1 MQQCVPDE
9 GGMPAE
15 QPQRAVDRRA
25 RIEQAVGWS
34 AQQHDL
40 PRSGRTCCCARRR
53 TAVARLSPT
62 GGRRAASRRRAR
74 AVLRAR
80 AAPRRGVTAAHRGQ
94 GRFPVAGCPTTSGSG
109 VATTA
114 TSFAG

>member
-40 PRSGRTCCCARRR
+40 PGAG
-53 TAVARLSPT
+53 A
-62 GGRRAASRRRAR
+62 RAAARGGGPPWRGCRRLAD
-74 AVLRAR
+74 AVLRR
-80 AAPRRGVTAAHRGQ
+80 DDVLGP
-94 GRFPVAGCPTTSGSG
+94 S
-109 VATTA
+109 
-114 TSFAG
+114 